1 MGNIKRYIDNEYIQ
15 QHAVDLDV
23 WYYFYE
29 SRIACLICNRHDKR
43 VAGLITIEH
52 KHVFELSLSQ
62 LKDAL
67 SQIGLPELSSE
78 QKHPVIVD
86 SRFTIVPEPLYVGEK
101 AEIMF
106 KLVHPLHSTD
116 HLGVSQFGGKVLL
129 YATSELFY
137 RTLRIIFPGSEMHHY
152 ATDLFKYL
160 EQFGNNPANRVYVH
174 LHATYFD
181 VINYQKQ
188 NLTYHNTFPYEADTD
203 IIYFLLSVCENLQIQ
218 SEKIEVVLS
227 GDFNI
232 NHTLT
237 GLMKKYI
244 PTVTIMQRNEEW
256 TYAASMREL
265 QEQQYFMEL
274 TGLLC
279 ASFQAL

>member
-1 MGNIKRYIDNEYIQ
+1 LGNIKRYIDNEYIE
-15 QHAVDLDV
+15 QHAADLDV

-29 SRIACLICNRHDKR
+29 SRITCLICNRHDKR
-43 VAGLITIEH
+43 VAGLLTIEQ
-52 KHVFELSLSQ
+52 KDVIELSLSQ

-78 QKHPVIVD
+78 QIHPVIVD
-86 SRFTIVPEPLYVGEK
+86 SRYTIVPEPLYVGEK

-106 KLVHPLHSTD
+106 KLVHP
-116 HLGVSQFGGKVLL
+116 FL

-137 RTLRIIFPGSEMHHY
+137 RTLRVVFPGSEIHHY
-152 ATDLFKYL
+152 ATDLFKYI
-160 EQFGNNPANRVYVH
+160 EQFGNNPANRLYVH

-203 IIYFLLSVCENLQIQ
+203 IIYFLLSLCENLHIP

-227 GDFNI
+227 GDFNS
-232 NHTLT
+232 NHALT

-279 ASFQAL
+279 ASFQAH